1 MAKKVILNEEAR
13 IAMKR
18 GIDILADSVKITLG
32 PKGRLV
38 AIGKSYGSPQVTK
51 DGVTVAKEIELED
64 ATENAGA
71 ALIKEAAVK
80 TADLAGDGTTTA
92 TILAQA
98 IINEGT
104 KNVVAGANP
113 MSLKRGIEK
122 GVQKVVEDLK
132 KQAKAISNT
141 KEGYSQVATISAN
154 NDKEIG
160 DLIADAMVKV
170 GKDGVITV
178 EDSQTMSNDIE
189 LVEGMNFDRGYI
201 SPYFITDTERQ
212 EVVLENPYIL
222 IADLKVSAIKDLLPI
237 IEKTVQS
244 GKKEMLLIVEDLD
257 GEALATLVV
266 NKLRGVFNIAA
277 VKAPGFGDRK
287 KEMLE
292 DIAVLTGGNV
302 ISEEL
307 GRKLENCEIED
318 LGKARRV
325 TIKKDD
331 TTIIDGAGSKTEL
344 QARVDMIKKQYA
356 EATSDY
362 DKEKLQERVAKLQ
375 GGVAV
380 LKVGAA
386 TEIELKEKKDR
397 IEDALAATRAA
408 VEEGVVAGGGLAF
421 INARISLN
429 NFVKSMEGEE
439 KVGAEIVRRALEY
452 PTKQIAENAGFS
464 GDVVANECGG
474 SKGFNAYKGEYEDD
488 MIKAG
493 IIDPVKVSRL
503 AVENAASVAGMYLTI
518 NAVVVDL
525 PEKEDKAPMGGG
537 MDGMGGMM

>member
-122 GVQKVVEDLK
+122 GVKQVIENLK
-132 KQAKAISNT
+132 KQSKAISNT

-201 SPYFITDTERQ
+201 SPYFITDQERQ
-212 EVVLENPYIL
+212 EVVLEDPYIL

-237 IEKTVQS
+237 IEKVVAS

-307 GRKLENCEIED
+307 GRKLETCEIED

-344 QARVDMIKKQYA
+344 QERVDMIEKQIND
-356 EATSDY
+356 ATSDY
-362 DKEKLQERVAKLQ
+362 DKEKLQERVGKLQ
-375 GGVAV
+375 NGVAV

-397 IEDALAATRAA
+397 IEDALSATRAA
-408 VEEGVVAGGGLAF
+408 VEEGIVAGGGLALF
-421 INARISLN
+421 NASKVLD
-429 NFVKSMEGEE
+429 SMKFEDEDE
-439 KVGAEIVRRALEY
+439 KTGALILKRALAY
-452 PTKQIAENAGFS
+452 PSKQIAINSGVEGEVVVSQIGGEKGYNA
-464 GDVVANECGG
+464 AT
-474 SKGFNAYKGEYEDD
+474 GEYVN
-488 MIKAG
+488 MIAAG

-525 PEKEDKAPMGGG
+525 PEKEDKGSMGGG